1 MLRGNKKKVG
11 KCSHLF
17 LERVARQLSPSKATN
32 MLPPAGPLPK
42 RAAHEACLVPKQ
54 SHYYVGAWSPPGDR
68 NLTTP
73 GSRLN

>member
-32 MLPPAGPLPK
+32 MLPPAAPSPNGQPTRHASSQSNLITM
-42 RAAHEACLVPKQ
+42 LVRG
-54 SHYYVGAWSPPGDR
+54 HPPG
-68 NLTTP
+68 TAI
-73 GSRLN
+73 